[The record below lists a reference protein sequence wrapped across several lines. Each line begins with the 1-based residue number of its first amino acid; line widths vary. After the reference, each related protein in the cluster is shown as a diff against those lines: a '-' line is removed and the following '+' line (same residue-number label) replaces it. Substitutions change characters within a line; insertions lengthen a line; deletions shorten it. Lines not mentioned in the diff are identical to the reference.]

1 MINIYMKSFKEFLKE
16 SDKKEPTPE
25 ELSWGKV
32 ATGAQ
37 LGREYFDGNNLTA
50 DAALMTGGLYMT
62 PPNKQ
67 RIKAEKIYG
76 TDLGLAFD
84 VDENGEPVANQA
96 GFKAVHKREKE
107 NRSIPTAFPPT
118 TLQQAHNA
126 MIDNGINAV
135 ADIVNP
141 ETYKKLGKMVVDT
154 FSK

>member
-1 MINIYMKSFKEFLKE
+1 MKNFKEFLRESNKE
-16 SDKKEPTPE
+16 EPTPE

-32 ATGAQ
+32 ATGTQ

-50 DAALMTGGLYMT
+50 DQALLIGGLYMT
-62 PPNKQ
+62 PPNKE
-67 RIKAEKIYG
+67 RIKAEQQYG

-84 VDENGEPVANQA
+84 VDEDGEPVANQA

-126 MIDNGINAV
+126 MIDNGIKAV
-135 ADIVNP
+135 SDIFNP

-154 FSK
+154 FSQ